1 MAFECQGVFIN
12 KMRVALQNFT
22 VVTLI
27 KPLTHAR
34 LLVNDGI
41 RVIQDVG
48 KRGTKKSGV
57 VAVKRILVK
66 FDNAANG
73 VAEGF

>member
-1 MAFECQGVFIN
+1 
-12 KMRVALQNFT
+12 MRVALQNLT

-27 KPLTHAR
+27 KPLAHAR

-41 RVIQDVG
+41 RMIQDVG
-48 KRGTKKSGV
+48 KGGTKKSGV
-57 VAVKRILVK
+57 VAVKRVLVK